1 MHEIIGGTS
10 MKRIL
15 SMLLCAAMLISLV
28 PAAWAEGED
37 GQELIAEQPVEEQ
50 GEQPVEEPYIPP
62 VEEPS
67 APEEPEIT
75 EPPVVE
81 PTAEPEPTVEPAPTA
96 EPEATPGIALVCMR
110 FIMTPAELTVFVY
123 SAGERVLPNEDGSY
137 TLAPGEY
144 TYTAECEGYE
154 ALLDVPFT
162 VTGEAEYAEIEVVLT
177 AEDDGIALYSDDVID
192 TEEKLRTALANAPGD
207 GTYYDVT
214 LAASIILTQN
224 VTIPRGCGVWASNGA
239 NLTVSSGVTLDVYGS
254 GLSVTANSTIM
265 VESGATINLHM
276 VEIDEDSYYDS
287 TVFPLSHKSS
297 VTSPPSLNTGKFRPI
312 RFSGYSDSSFL

>member
-1 MHEIIGGTS
+1 

-28 PAAWAEGED
+28 PAAWAEGGN

-62 VEEPS
+62 VEEPT

-81 PTAEPEPTVEPAPTA
+81 PTTEPEPTVEPAPTA
-96 EPEATPGIALVCMR
+96 EPEATPGIALVCVR
-110 FIMTPAELTVFVY
+110 FITTPAELTVFVY

-177 AEDDGIALYSDDVID
+177 AEDDGIALYSEDVID
-192 TEEKLRTALANAPGD
+192 TEEKLRAALANAPGD

-214 LAASIILTQN
+214 LAASVTLTQN
-224 VTIPRGCGVWASNGA
+224 LTIPRDCSVWASNGA
-239 NLTVSSGVTLDVYGS
+239 NLTVSSGVTLDVYGN
-254 GLSVTANSTIM
+254 LYTQPNSTIT
-265 VESGATINLHM
+265 VESGATINLRPVKTGGDGDVTYYSSPYVFVFGGSFRNYGTVNM
-276 VEIDEDSYYDS
+276 IMPED
-287 TVFPLSHKSS
+287 V
-297 VTSPPSLNTGKFRPI
+297 
-312 RFSGYSDSSFL
+312 YSDPWPCQ